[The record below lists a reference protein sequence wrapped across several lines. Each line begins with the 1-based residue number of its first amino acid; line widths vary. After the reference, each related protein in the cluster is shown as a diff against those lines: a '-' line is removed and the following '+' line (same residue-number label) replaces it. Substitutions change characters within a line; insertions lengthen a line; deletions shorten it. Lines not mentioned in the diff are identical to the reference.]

1 MENVKTLKAHMD
13 KELEKETARTYF
25 GIFLLIIV
33 YGGLII
39 SFLYWIAENDKTL
52 TK

>member
-1 MENVKTLKAHMD
+1 MENVKTLKANMD
-13 KELEKETARTYF
+13 KELEKETARTYY

-33 YGGLII
+33 YGGMLI
-39 SFLYWIAENDKTL
+39 SFLYWFAENDKTL